1 MLRVLLN
8 CCHIIIVWETIM
20 LQNLRWLYLFLYYR
34 LSIKVWERL
43 WFLRRTS
50 IGQTGTICWKKC
62 NWWTRWNMKTSSS
75 KCKSVDQ
82 IDISMNTKNIPMI
95 RIGLYQSL
103 FFLQIN
109 FQILCN
115 KYSCNGITTVFV
127 HNGKNYQILVKP
139 SPRKLPSKSLNVLR
153 FPFYIS
159 FP

>member
-1 MLRVLLN
+1 
-8 CCHIIIVWETIM
+8 M
-20 LQNLRWLYLFLYYR
+20 LQNLRWLYLFLYSR

-75 KCKSVDQ
+75 KFKSVYQ
-82 IDISMNTKNIPMI
+82 IDISMNTKKIRYNPIPYVGLVYI
-95 RIGLYQSL
+95 RVR
-103 FFLQIN
+103 FFFKKN

>member
-1 MLRVLLN
+1 
-8 CCHIIIVWETIM
+8 M
-20 LQNLRWLYLFLYYR
+20 LQNLRWLYLFLYSR

-75 KCKSVDQ
+75 KLKYVYQ
-82 IDISMNTKNIPMI
+82 IDRSRITKTINSDSLCS
-95 RIGLYQSL
+95 IGFYQGA